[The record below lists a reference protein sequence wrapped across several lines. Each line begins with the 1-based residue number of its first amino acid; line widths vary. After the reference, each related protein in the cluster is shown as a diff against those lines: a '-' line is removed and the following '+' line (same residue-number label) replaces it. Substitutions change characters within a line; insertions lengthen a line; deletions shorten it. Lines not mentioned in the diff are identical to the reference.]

1 MLFIE
6 LENKMKK
13 IYQIKNL
20 IKTKNII
27 FYIFYKLTNNN
38 IKKDY
43 YLEVIDYK
51 EKKEAR
57 KTLKQ
62 INKKNYFEK
71 KNKINERVVEDENV

>member
-38 IKKDY
+38 IKKYY

-51 EKKEAR
+51 EKKP
-57 KTLKQ
+57 
-62 INKKNYFEK
+62 
-71 KNKINERVVEDENV
+71 